1 MTELIV
7 LAFDND
13 KAAFEVRD
21 KLISLQKEQLI
32 KLADAAVAVRQ
43 ADGKVKIK
51 QVVDLTAEGALG
63 GAFWGLLAGILFW
76 MPFMGM
82 ALGTLLG
89 ALSGS
94 MADYGVDDEF
104 IKEVASTIQPGQSA
118 LFLLVLQ
125 ATTDRVVEEIKQWN
139 PRVLR
144 TNLSREQEVK
154 LREAFGDADVE
165 AHMSAAS

>member
-13 KAAFEVRD
+13 RAAFEVRD
-21 KLISLQKEQLI
+21 KLIDLQKQQLI
-32 KLADAAVAVRQ
+32 KLADAAVAVRMP
-43 ADGKVKIK
+43 DGKVKVK
-51 QVVDLTAEGALG
+51 QIVDLTADGALG

-94 MADYGVDDEF
+94 MADYGVDDDF
-104 IKEVASTIQPGQSA
+104 IQDVAKTIEPGHSA

-125 ATTDRVVEEIKQWN
+125 ATTDRVVDEIKGWH
-139 PRVLR
+139 PTVLR
-144 TNLSREQEVK
+144 TNLSKEQEDK
-154 LREAFGDADVE
+154 LRAAFSDHDVE
-165 AHMSAAS
+165 AHLTAK

>member
-21 KLISLQKEQLI
+21 KLIELQKSQLI
-32 KLADAAVAVRQ
+32 KLADAAVAVRLP
-43 ADGKVKIK
+43 DGKVKVK
-51 QVVDLTAEGALG
+51 QVVDLAAEGALG

-94 MADYGVDDEF
+94 MADYGVDDDF
-104 IKEVASTIQPGQSA
+104 IQDVAKTIEPGHSA

-125 ATTDRVVEEIKQWN
+125 ATTDRVVDAIKQWH
-139 PRVLR
+139 PTVLR
-144 TNLSREQEVK
+144 TNLSKEQEAK
-154 LREAFGDADVE
+154 LREAFSDADVE
-165 AHMSAAS
+165 AHLSAK